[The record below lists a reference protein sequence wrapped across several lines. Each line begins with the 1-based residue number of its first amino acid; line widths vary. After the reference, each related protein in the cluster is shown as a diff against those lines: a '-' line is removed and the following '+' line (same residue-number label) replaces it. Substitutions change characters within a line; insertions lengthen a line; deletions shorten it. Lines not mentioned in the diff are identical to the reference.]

1 MHYKKG
7 MQHYGKEQLTEA
19 IMEWEM
25 VKNLDPNYKRV
36 GDYIQKAKELMN
48 KLEYL
53 KMELE
58 ERSTST
64 EQSHLLLNKT

>member
-1 MHYKKG
+1 MAKS
-7 MQHYGKEQLTEA
+7 
-19 IMEWEM
+19 
-25 VKNLDPNYKRV
+25 NLDPNYKRV

-58 ERSTST
+58 ERGTST
-64 EQSHLLLNKT
+64 EQSYLLLNKT